1 MHSAQQLSF
10 SKQMELFKSRGMTVS
25 EEQIQNPV
33 KVQTIGYYKLKKI
46 AMPFYDYR
54 TKTYHDISFNQVITR
69 FYLDKNLR
77 IHLLH
82 AIEKIEISL
91 KVNISYILGEMG
103 PFEYLNFQRWTS
115 MNHQSDSNRTFGENK
130 FINGIKKSAKKAM
143 SGNHDLQDS
152 INFNDKNMP
161 TVWLACDLL
170 MMGGIKWMID
180 EMSPTKLIKLANCY
194 DCTPN
199 QLKSWVGLVA
209 YARNICAHNGE
220 MVNFEARTSAV
231 LLDEWK
237 EHLYSF
243 ERNEHRMYSNR
254 ISSLVFVIKQLVD
267 KINPNYQ
274 WDDIAKDLVKI
285 SKPSHSYDEKA
296 TFNLNGFNSINDIR
310 YLFPKCSNKVNRVYK
325 NFG

>member
-10 SKQMELFKSRGMTVS
+10 RKQMELFESRGMTVS

-115 MNHQSDSNRTFGENK
+115 TNHQSDSNRTSGENK
-130 FINGIKKSAKKAM
+130 FINGIKQSANKAM
-143 SGNHDLQDS
+143 SGNHDLEDS
-152 INFNDKNMP
+152 INFNDEDMP
-161 TVWLACDLL
+161 TVWLAVDLL

-180 EMSPTKLIKLANCY
+180 EMSSTKLLKLANCY

-220 MVNFEARTSAV
+220 MVNFEARTPAA

-237 EHLYSF
+237 EHMYSF
-243 ERNEHRMYSNR
+243 NHNGRTIYSNR
-254 ISSLVFVIKQLVD
+254 VSSLIFVIKRLVD
-267 KINPNYQ
+267 TINPNYK
-274 WDDIAKDLVKI
+274 WEDIAKDLVKI
-285 SKPSHSYDEKA
+285 SKPSFGHNGKSA
-296 TFNLNGFNSINDIR
+296 FNLNGFNSINDIL
-310 YLFPKCSNKVNRVYK
+310 YLFPKCSNKINRAYK
-325 NFG
+325 KFN